1 MHTAEPRGAIVPALR
16 YRDLPVAMDWLCK
29 AFGFE
34 PHLAVNGDDGAVLYA
49 ELAFGDG
56 LIMLGAAAEASKG
69 VMTQPA
75 DTGGAETQICYL
87 IVGDARAHCAR
98 AKAAGAEIIL
108 DIDDEASD
116 GRGYSCR
123 DPEGH
128 IWSFGTY
135 DPWKRS
141 AQREAQGRHADRRHR
156 LRGRVALAAGL
167 VVAMVGSAALAGW
180 ALDIAPPR
188 FDLEPFAA
196 PASLQKAD
204 AQLERALKEANEILA
219 RERHARETAE
229 RAARDMG
236 ARLAQERSAR
246 EAAERAAKAAGER
259 IAASESGGILDE
271 AREKSALEAQRRAAE
286 EARERVAL
294 AERSAE
300 AVRQQLAAERSAREA
315 AERAS
320 LKVKEELDKERS
332 AREAEEHEHK
342 EAQERA
348 AKEERAREL
357 RAAAAR
363 HRPVLRYRI
372 VPARPSR
379 QFLNWDVVIP

>member
-1 MHTAEPRGAIVPALR
+1 MHAAEPRGAIVPALR

-34 PHLAVNGDDGAVLYA
+34 PHLTVNGDDGGVRYA

-56 LIMLGAAAEASKG
+56 LIMLGAAEEASEG

-135 DPWKRS
+135 DPWKRT
-141 AQREAQGRHADRRHR
+141 AQREAQDRLADRRHR

-167 VVAMVGSAALAGW
+167 VAAMVGSAALAGW
-180 ALDIAPPR
+180 ALDITPAR
-188 FDLEPFAA
+188 FDLEPLAS
-196 PASLQKAD
+196 PAFLQRAD
-204 AQLERALKEANEILA
+204 ARLERALEQANETLA
-219 RERHARETAE
+219 RERQARETAE

-236 ARLAQERSAR
+236 VRLAEERSAR

-259 IAASESGGILDE
+259 IAAGESRRILDE
-271 AREKSALEAQRRAAE
+271 AREQIARERSALEAQRRAAE
-286 EARERVAL
+286 EARERLAL

-300 AVRQQLAAERSAREA
+300 AVRQQLASERSARET

-320 LKVKEELDKERS
+320 LKIKEELDKERQ
-332 AREAEEHEHK
+332 HK
-342 EAQERA
+342 EAEERA
-348 AKEERAREL
+348 AKEERARHA
-357 RAAAAR
+357 RAAAVR
-363 HRPVLRYRI
+363 QRLVYRYRI
-372 VPARPSR
+372 LPAAPSKP
-379 QFLNWDVVIP
+379 FLNWDVVIH